1 MPANVQSPGF
11 AEMNGLEKIADL
23 IDATSTFIG
32 RTLSWVMLP
41 VVAISFAVVTLRY
54 AIGFGY
60 PWLQE
65 LYIWLHGAAV
75 LLVAGWVLKEG
86 GHVRVDLLYKRWSV
100 TAKAWADLIGV
111 LLFLYPMMGF
121 MFWWSLPGVQRS
133 WRLLERSQTQD
144 GLQFVYLMKTVIPVF
159 CVLVMI
165 QALSMLIRSLLVIV
179 RGEKANG

>member
-1 MPANVQSPGF
+1 
-11 AEMNGLEKIADL
+11 MNGLEKLADI
-23 IDATSTFIG
+23 IDATNSFIG
-32 RTLSWVMLP
+32 RSLAWVMLP
-41 VVAISFAVVTLRY
+41 VVAISFAVVALRY
-54 AIGFGY
+54 LFGFGY

-86 GHVRVDLLYKRWSV
+86 GHVRVDLLYKRWSAQ
-100 TAKAWADLIGV
+100 TRAWADLVGV
-111 LLFLYPMMGF
+111 LLFMFPMMGF
-121 MFWWSLPGVQRS
+121 LFWWSLPGVRRS

-165 QALSMLIRSLLVIV
+165 QGLSMLIRSFLIIR
-179 RGEKANG
+179 RGERGHG